1 MTQSNKR
8 IKPAVLAIGATFA
21 VSVAAS
27 SLAHAAT
34 PASNPFA
41 MNDLHSAYSQLADA
55 SKDAKCGGDKAQAQK
70 KEEGKA
76 MTKEGKCG
84 GNKPAPK
91 EGKCGGSK

>member
-1 MTQSNKR
+1 
-8 IKPAVLAIGATFA
+8 
-21 VSVAAS
+21 
-27 SLAHAAT
+27 
-34 PASNPFA
+34 
-41 MNDLHSAYSQLADA
+41 LHSAYTQLADA
-55 SKDAKCGGDKAQAQK
+55 SKDAKCGGDKAQEKK